1 MNERTIDLLEEAIA
15 VSAGRAAPVA
25 TEAEYLGA
33 ALDFA
38 QHYTSAPGETASE
51 RLAWLIVSGSSVT
64 HLLYEAAEKARP
76 TKEHKHQ

>member
-1 MNERTIDLLEEAIA
+1 MNPRTVDLLEEAIA
-15 VSAGRAAPVA
+15 VSAGRCAPSG

-38 QHYTSAPGETASE
+38 ASRTAPGETATE
-51 RLAWLIVSGSSVT
+51 RLARLIVSGSAVT

-76 TKEHKHQ
+76 TKEHTQP